1 MPTYQNGRIP
11 DHLLVQFDSGWNQT
25 DGAWHHSL
33 SPATYQRHLMLV
45 DRAKARTGRT
55 LTISRGWS
63 AYRPL
68 DAQILARKIH
78 GNYAA
83 MPGTSSHGGFWEG
96 RQTLAM
102 DYGNW
107 AAVYAGKGGQA
118 AFFEDCRAVG
128 LTPGLIMPERGYP
141 LEPWHVVDLNPWSA
155 VPAGGGSTPFD
166 PEEDEL
172 NDTQAAQ
179 LAQAASDAAAAKHAL
194 FYGGNWQNSD
204 GSNQVAKYGVLPIVI
219 HNQGLIAKQAGRLAA
234 IEQVVEQLAVGNG
247 AVLDM
252 DAIAAAAERGAEKAL
267 EGLTLKAV

>member
-1 MPTYQNGRIP
+1 MGYIRPVPFTGRSSWYAHTRRRPPSQEAGVDYYCPIGTP
-11 DHLLVQFDSGWNQT
+11 LVAA
-25 DGAWHHSL
+25 GAGVVVDVSL
-33 SPATYQRHLMLV
+33 SIGPPAGRFVTVDLGDGRRVRYLHLQRIIVRRGERVARGQVIAYTGASGYGEEDWSWNPATGGAHV
-45 DRAKARTGRT
+45 HTT
-55 LTISRGWS
+55 LWPFHRYAFGVGAAT
-63 AYRPL
+63 L
-68 DAQILARKIH
+68 DFEK
-78 GNYAA
+78 YADQDA
-83 MPGTSSHGGFWEG
+83 
-96 RQTLAM
+96 
-102 DYGNW
+102 
-107 AAVYAGKGGQA
+107 
-118 AFFEDCRAVG
+118 
-128 LTPGLIMPERGYP
+128 
-141 LEPWHVVDLNPWSA
+141 
-155 VPAGGGSTPFD
+155 PAGGGSTPFD

-234 IEQVVEQLAVGNG
+234 IEQVVEQLATSNG